1 MNKPNDHEARMQRA
15 RLALD
20 GLSVGDAFGERF
32 FGWPPEVVT
41 HVIATREMRER
52 WWRYTDDTEMALGI
66 AQVLESHGRID
77 QDELALVFAVR
88 YARDRHRGY
97 GGMAHEI
104 LERLGTGEPWRDV
117 SPAVFNG
124 TGSMGNGGA
133 MRVAPVGAY
142 FADNYELAVEQARLS
157 AQVTH
162 AHPEGQAGAIAAA
175 LATAWAWQ
183 NRDRRDSN
191 VGGEMVAFVASRT
204 PPGPTQ
210 DGIELAASLTGIDV
224 ETAARRLGT
233 GQRVTAPDTVPFCLW
248 CAARRLSSYADAI
261 WETASVHGDIDTNCA
276 IVGGIVAMVVGQDGI
291 PKDWLAAREAL
302 KWT

>member
-1 MNKPNDHEARMQRA
+1 
-15 RLALD
+15 
-20 GLSVGDAFGERF
+20 
-32 FGWPPEVVT
+32 
-41 HVIATREMRER
+41 
-52 WWRYTDDTEMALGI
+52 
-66 AQVLESHGRID
+66 
-77 QDELALVFAVR
+77 
-88 YARDRHRGY
+88 
-97 GGMAHEI
+97 MAHEI